1 MELIEI
7 MEELKGLGNERT
19 KKQYLHY
26 GAREDLLYGVS
37 IKDMKPIAKGINHNN
52 EMAMALFDTG
62 NYDAMYLAGM
72 IVNPKEMTKEIF
84 NHWMSKA
91 YFYMIGDYIV
101 SVSLAETGFALELAA
116 EWMESDEELKQSAG
130 WSTYTW
136 VLGVRKDSEID
147 KNEIAH
153 RLHKAKTEIGAA
165 LDRTKHAMDLFI
177 AAVGISYR
185 PLHEEALEA
194 AAFICEVYPEASAE
208 KSIKK
213 AVAQNRIGFKRKNV
227 RC

>member
-7 MEELKGLGNERT
+7 MEALKGLGNERT
-19 KKQYLHY
+19 KKQYLNY

-37 IKDMKPIAKGINHNN
+37 IKDMKPIAKQINHNN
-52 EMAMALFDTG
+52 ALAMQLFDTE

-84 NHWMSKA
+84 THWMSKA

-101 SVSLAETGFALELAA
+101 AVSLAETAFALELAA
-116 EWMESDEELKQSAG
+116 QWVESDEELKQSAG
-130 WSTYTW
+130 WNTYNW

-147 KNEIAH
+147 KNDILNM
-153 RLHKAKTEIGAA
+153 LHKAKAEIGSAF
-165 LDRTKHAMDLFI
+165 DRTKHAMDLFI
-177 AAVGISYR
+177 TAVGISYK
-185 PLHEEALEA
+185 PLHAEAMETA
-194 AAFICEVYPEASAE
+194 AWISEVYPAASAE